1 MRATLAHRLGIE
13 QAAQALIDLG
23 ERPGAHR
30 PGPELLT
37 LVPSMLAGGACIDDA
52 DLLRCGATSR
62 LTTLAACPSWHDRTG
77 QEVRWRGRPPAA
89 PRPVRRARPPWS

>member
-1 MRATLAHRLGIE
+1 VRATLAHRLGIE

-37 LVPSMLAGGACIDDA
+37 LVPSMLAGGAA
-52 DLLRCGATSR
+52 S
-62 LTTLAACPSWHDRTG
+62 TTPTCCAAA
-77 QEVRWRGRPPAA
+77 PPAG
-89 PRPVRRARPPWS
+89 